1 MTKEQLNKQVK
12 SIIRDVERLEETVR
26 IIEAINP
33 ERFPEEYGT
42 YHADAVRRAEWLT
55 CRLRHLLYQSTPIRK
70 NEYLLRAA
78 ETLGIKFC
86 NRDGIFQLTLPGIVL
101 SSNRNRP
108 SEFLFDPL
116 IAALFEWLRNHLL
129 TQYHRCVVCFV
140 LFFDREI
147 CERVLPDTSNPELKL
162 YMDAVAAC
170 LMIDDSP
177 KYMDLHLSVELGD
190 RHAVEMF
197 IMEPDCFPQWL
208 REREQNREK
217 LAPAE
222 P

>member
-33 ERFPEEYGT
+33 ECFPEEYGT

-116 IAALFEWLRNHLL
+116 EVALFEWLRNHLL
-129 TQYHRCVVCFV
+129 TRYHRCVVCFV

-147 CERVLPDTSNPELKL
+147 CKHIIPDSSNPELKL
-162 YMDAVAAC
+162 YLDVAAAY
-170 LMIDDSP
+170 LLIDDSP
-177 KYMDLHLSVELGD
+177 KYMDLHHSVELGD

-197 IMEPDCFPQWL
+197 IMERDRFPQWL
-208 REREQNREK
+208 REREQKRKK
-217 LAPAE
+217 LAAAE